1 MDKGWIA
8 SDFSGGEFEKGL
20 YIYILNIGA
29 EREIILISADLLK
42 DDAEVVF
49 S

>member
-1 MDKGWIA
+1 M
-8 SDFSGGEFEKGL
+8 
-20 YIYILNIGA
+20 ILLEENLRKDCIGA
-29 EREIILISADLLK
+29 ERDVAGADLLK

>member
-1 MDKGWIA
+1 MIFLEENLRKD
-8 SDFSGGEFEKGL
+8 
-20 YIYILNIGA
+20 YIYTKYRCG

>member
-1 MDKGWIA
+1 MIFLEENLRKD
-8 SDFSGGEFEKGL
+8 